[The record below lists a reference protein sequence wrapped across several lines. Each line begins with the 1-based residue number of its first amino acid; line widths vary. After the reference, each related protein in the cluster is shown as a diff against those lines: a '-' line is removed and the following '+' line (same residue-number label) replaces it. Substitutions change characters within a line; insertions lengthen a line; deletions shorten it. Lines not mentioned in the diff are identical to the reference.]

1 MINTLPPHLAR
12 LRRDEDI
19 HAFFR
24 GFELPFR
31 LDIEFSPWLTLD
43 QKRQLDADLRFRM
56 SLAECLVRS
65 INAMV

>member
-1 MINTLPPHLAR
+1 MIDTSHAALTR
-12 LRRDEDI
+12 IRRDEDI
-19 HAFFR
+19 QSFFR

-31 LDIEFSPWLTLD
+31 LDIEFSPWLTPD
-43 QKRQLDADLRFRM
+43 KKRLLDADLRFRM